1 VSLEFRNSKWTLA
14 TPTERSLRDIGF
26 VLLKILQE
34 IDSNFLELHSVIAP
48 NQTTKPLG

>member
-1 VSLEFRNSKWTLA
+1 LA

-34 IDSNFLELHSVIAP
+34 IDNNFLEQHSVIAP
-48 NQTTKPLG
+48 LNPSKPLG